1 MQTAWLKAY
10 FPREYMASV
19 LTSYMGK
26 TDKIVHYVTACRHEG
41 TEVLPPDINE
51 SGKDFTAVPEGI
63 RFGFAGI
70 RGVGEGAAEAII
82 AEREKAGTFKNIHDF
97 VGRVDPSQCNRRVV
111 EALICAGAFDSLGY
125 TRKECMWFVDKNNK
139 QNIIDCDAQIE
150 KYQQQLNDVANSRE
164 YDSINKEIEN
174 QDLLRQIAQKTIMD
188 TRVAITRKK
197 EDIEVIKD
205 RIAIRNE
212 DLAAKKEELATIVE
226 STAKEEKK
234 LEAVRDECAKKIDAR
249 TMSAYDRI
257 RASVHNHLAVVSV
270 YNGDSC
276 GGCFNTIT
284 PQRLVDIASNS
295 KLIICEHCGRIIVNP
310 HFE

>member
-1 MQTAWLKAY
+1 MATKKIKKVETPIDQRETFVSLQKNFADSPLSVEEKLKTLYALQ
-10 FPREYMASV
+10 EADSAI
-19 LTSYMGK
+19 
-26 TDKIVHYVTACRHEG
+26 DKIVQLRGELPS
-41 TEVLPPDINE
+41 EVEALEEEIADL
-51 SGKDFTAVPEGI
+51 KARQAQFTAVI
-63 RFGFAGI
+63 DAYNQT
-70 RGVGEGAAEAII
+70 I
-82 AEREKAGTFKNIHDF
+82 AD
-97 VGRVDPSQCNRRVV
+97 
-111 EALICAGAFDSLGY
+111 
-125 TRKECMWFVDKNNK
+125 NK

-164 YDSINKEIEN
+164 YDPINKEIEN